1 VYNISIDPQEQKEI
15 NEENNQIQDCKN
27 RLLDTYTGLTGMTY
41 RSDWFSYDRNTAEND
56 FF

>member
-15 NEENNQIQDCKN
+15 NEENNQTQDCKN

-41 RSDWFSYDRNTAEND
+41 RSDWFS
-56 FF
+56 

>member
-41 RSDWFSYDRNTAEND
+41 RSDWFS
-56 FF
+56 